1 MEITAID
8 NITNNL
14 QPAIIDAKPQVN
26 SELDFSSWLQ
36 SEISVANQQILD
48 ADVKLREYAVGET
61 DNLHQV
67 MMSISKAKTSFELVV
82 EVRNRLLEG
91 YQEIMRMQ
99 I

>member
-1 MEITAID
+1 MEISAIETIPK
-8 NITNNL
+8 NLEFSGLINN
-14 QPAIIDAKPQVN
+14 AAENK
-26 SELDFSSWLQ
+26 ELNFSSWLEK
-36 SEISVANQQILD
+36 EITTANQQVLD
-48 ADVKLREYAVGET
+48 ADLKIREYAVGET

-67 MMSISKAKTSFELVV
+67 MMSINKAKTSFELVL